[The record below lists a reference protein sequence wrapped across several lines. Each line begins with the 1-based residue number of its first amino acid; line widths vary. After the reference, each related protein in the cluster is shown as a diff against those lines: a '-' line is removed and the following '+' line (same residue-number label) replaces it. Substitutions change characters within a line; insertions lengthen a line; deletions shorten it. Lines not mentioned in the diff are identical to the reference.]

1 MIKETTAL
9 AAEQQRQLNT
19 ISPREMVI
27 RFMPYL
33 PWVIASVVLFLFLAF
48 LKLRY
53 QPNIYSVTGTLMVKD
68 PSAMGAN
75 KDKMEEML
83 FSNPNKNINDEMQV
97 IRSLN
102 LGKRVVRALGLEFE
116 YSNQGSVRASLL
128 QPSESPFTL
137 NILYLKDS
145 ATSFLIN
152 INFKD
157 EKQFTIGENGTLMTF
172 NQPFE
177 NSAGRFS
184 LSKNPVDFS
193 QFASLQFNVSYAAT
207 DIRAAQLLAGLTATQ
222 SGESNNIMLLS
233 YLNENPRLGASIINH
248 WMKEYSQVGLE
259 EKKLAAENALEFIK
273 DQLRSVNVNLGDV
286 ERNLL
291 GFREKNRIIN
301 PEMQAEQ
308 IISSLGELDKETTRQ
323 GVQLK
328 LVDNLISYVSDNRTP
343 YRQVGSI
350 LGIEEPS
357 LQMQI
362 GEFNKLQV
370 ERETMLKTTTR
381 ANPMIQSMETTI
393 EKLRIDIVQNLKNVR
408 QAFQMS
414 YSNLLLQ
421 NKLAGQEISRMPAKE
436 KELLDITR
444 QQKILEQLSSFL
456 LEKQLETSIVSASTI
471 SNVKVIEPALPVGV
485 LVSPNRKGTFI
496 LAFLLGMALPAL
508 IVFLLE
514 YLNDRVRGRYDV
526 QRVTDAPIIGEISH
540 SDEQT
545 ALVVSQTSRRFIAEQ
560 FRIIRTNL
568 KYILPSEEKAV
579 LLVTSSTS
587 GEGKSFVSTN
597 MGAVMALAGKKTA
610 ILEFDIR
617 KPKIMSGLNM
627 GKRLGATNYI
637 IGGVSFEELP
647 VPVPGFENLF
657 VVPCGP
663 IPPNPSELLLDER
676 LDAFIKK
683 LKESFDVIVIDTAP
697 VGLVGDAL
705 VLGKYADA
713 CLYVVR
719 HNYTFKKQL
728 VMLDEIYANKRL
740 PKVSLVLNDID
751 IQAGYGGYY
760 GYGGYGY
767 SGYGYG
773 QGAEYFDEG
782 KRKRKKGGGIFG
794 FITEPIRKVIFVQ
807 KNSGRK

>member
-1 MIKETTAL
+1 
-9 AAEQQRQLNT
+9 
-19 ISPREMVI
+19 
-27 RFMPYL
+27 
-33 PWVIASVVLFLFLAF
+33 
-48 LKLRY
+48 
-53 QPNIYSVTGTLMVKD
+53 
-68 PSAMGAN
+68 
-75 KDKMEEML
+75 
-83 FSNPNKNINDEMQV
+83 
-97 IRSLN
+97 
-102 LGKRVVRALGLEFE
+102 
-116 YSNQGSVRASLL
+116 
-128 QPSESPFTL
+128 
-137 NILYLKDS
+137 
-145 ATSFLIN
+145 
-152 INFKD
+152 
-157 EKQFTIGENGTLMTF
+157 
-172 NQPFE
+172 
-177 NSAGRFS
+177 
-184 LSKNPVDFS
+184 
-193 QFASLQFNVSYAAT
+193 
-207 DIRAAQLLAGLTATQ
+207 
-222 SGESNNIMLLS
+222 
-233 YLNENPRLGASIINH
+233 
-248 WMKEYSQVGLE
+248 
-259 EKKLAAENALEFIK
+259 
-273 DQLRSVNVNLGDV
+273 
-286 ERNLL
+286 
-291 GFREKNRIIN
+291 
-301 PEMQAEQ
+301 
-308 IISSLGELDKETTRQ
+308 
-323 GVQLK
+323 
-328 LVDNLISYVSDNRTP
+328 
-343 YRQVGSI
+343 
-350 LGIEEPS
+350 
-357 LQMQI
+357 
-362 GEFNKLQV
+362 
-370 ERETMLKTTTR
+370 
-381 ANPMIQSMETTI
+381 
-393 EKLRIDIVQNLKNVR
+393 
-408 QAFQMS
+408 
-414 YSNLLLQ
+414 
-421 NKLAGQEISRMPAKE
+421 
-436 KELLDITR
+436 
-444 QQKILEQLSSFL
+444 
-456 LEKQLETSIVSASTI
+456 
-471 SNVKVIEPALPVGV
+471 VKVIEPALPVGV

-568 KYILPSEEKAV
+568 KYILPSEDKAV